1 MVETHSQWFAESIN
15 PDLLQL
21 SSIRATYY
29 SGRSLYQKVEV
40 LELGGFGRCLV
51 LDGKTQSAESDEF
64 MYHEALVHPALMA
77 HPNPQNI
84 FIAGGGEGATLR
96 EALRHDTVESI
107 TMVDIDKEVVDLCKQ
122 YLPNHHQNS
131 FNNPKTTLIH
141 QDARQFLQDTTT
153 TFDVAI
159 LDLPDPLEGGPAASL
174 YTQSFLD
181 LVKSRLTDNGLLVMQ
196 SGACGPTNYHEVFPA
211 IHNTVE
217 TLFPIA
223 ECYQVY
229 VPSFAGPWSFVIGS
243 KTHSAAQLK
252 RMYLLSEL
260 SQRKIEGLRMYDE
273 TSHVGLFSL
282 PRYLTEAIKLEERI
296 ITELTPIYII

>member
-1 MVETHSQWFAESIN
+1 MVESHSQWFAETIS
-15 PDLLQL
+15 PDLIQL
-21 SSIRATYY
+21 SSIKAIYY
-29 SGRSLYQKVEV
+29 SGRSLYQKVEI

-77 HPNPQNI
+77 HPNPTNV

-96 EALRHDTVESI
+96 EVLRHHTLISA

-131 FNNPKTTLIH
+131 FENSKTTLIH
-141 QDARQFLQDTTT
+141 QDAGQFLENTTDTY
-153 TFDVAI
+153 DVAI

-174 YTQSFLD
+174 YTQDFLS
-181 LVKSRLTDNGLLVMQ
+181 LVKSRLSENGLLVMQ
-196 SGACGPTNYHEVFPA
+196 SGACAPTNYHEVFPA

-217 TLFPIA
+217 TLFPIV

-243 KTHSAAQLK
+243 KTRSSAHLEEKYLK
-252 RMYLLSEL
+252 EEFAR
-260 SQRKIEGLRMYDE
+260 RKIKGLRMYNE
-273 TSHVGLFSL
+273 ISHRGLFAL
-282 PRYLTEAIKLEERI
+282 PQYLTEAVRSEERI
-296 ITELTPIYII
+296 ITDLTPIYIV

>member
-1 MVETHSQWFAESIN
+1 MVESHSQWFAETIS
-15 PDLLQL
+15 PDLIQL
-21 SSIRATYY
+21 SSIKAIYY
-29 SGRSLYQKVEV
+29 SGRSIYQKVEV

-77 HPNPQNI
+77 HPNPTNV

-96 EALRHDTVESI
+96 EVLRHETVISA

-131 FNNPKTTLIH
+131 FENPKTTLIH
-141 QDARQFLQDTTT
+141 QDAGEFLKNTADTY
-153 TFDVAI
+153 DVAI

-174 YTQSFLD
+174 YTQDFLS
-181 LVKSRLTDNGLLVMQ
+181 LVKSRLSESGLLVMQ
-196 SGACGPTNYHEVFPA
+196 SGACAPTNYHEVFPA

-217 TLFPIA
+217 TLFPVA

-243 KTHSAAQLK
+243 KTHSSAHLEEQYLK
-252 RMYLLSEL
+252 GEFSR
-260 SQRKIEGLRMYDE
+260 RKIKGLRMYNE
-273 TSHVGLFSL
+273 TSHRGLFAL
-282 PRYLTEAIKLEERI
+282 PQFLIEAIRSEEGI
-296 ITELTPIYII
+296 ITELTPIYIV

>member
-15 PDLLQL
+15 PDLIQL
-21 SSIRATYY
+21 SSIKATYY
-29 SGRSLYQKVEV
+29 SGRSNYQKVEV

-51 LDGKTQSAESDEF
+51 LDGKTQSTESDEF

-77 HPNPQNI
+77 HPNPKKV

-96 EALRHDTVESI
+96 ETLRHVLVDSV

-122 YLPNHHQNS
+122 YLPKHHQNS

-141 QDARQFLQDTTT
+141 QDAKQFLQDTADTY
-153 TFDVAI
+153 DVAI
-159 LDLPDPLEGGPAASL
+159 LDLPDPLEGGPAATL
-174 YTQSFLD
+174 YTQTFLS
-181 LVKSRLTDNGLLVMQ
+181 LVKSRLSENGLFVMQ

-217 TLFPIA
+217 TLFPIT

-243 KTHSAAQLK
+243 KTHSAIQLQEN
-252 RMYLLSEL
+252 YLKEEILR
-260 SQRKIEGLRMYDE
+260 RKIEGLRMYDE
-273 TSHVGLFSL
+273 TSHSGLFAL
-282 PRYLTEAIKLEERI
+282 PKYLNEAINAEDRI
-296 ITELTPIYII
+296 ITESTPIYII

>member
-1 MVETHSQWFAESIN
+1 MVESHSQWFAETIS
-15 PDLLQL
+15 PDLIQL
-21 SSIRATYY
+21 SSIKASYY
-29 SGRSLYQKVEV
+29 SGTTRYQKVEV

-77 HPNPQNI
+77 HPNPANV

-96 EALRHDTVESI
+96 EVLRHDTVVNA

-131 FNNPKTTLIH
+131 FENPKTTLIH
-141 QDARQFLQDTTT
+141 QDARQFLENTTT
-153 TFDVAI
+153 TYDVAI

-174 YTQSFLD
+174 YTQGFLD
-181 LVKSRLTDNGLLVMQ
+181 LVKSRLNENGLLVMQ
-196 SGACGPTNYHEVFPA
+196 SGACAPTNYHEVFPA
-211 IHNTVE
+211 IHNTIE

-243 KTHSAAQLK
+243 KTHSSARLEEKYIKGEFA
-252 RMYLLSEL
+252 R
-260 SQRKIEGLRMYDE
+260 RKINGLQMYTE
-273 TSHVGLFSL
+273 TSHIGLFAL
-282 PRYLTEAIKLEERI
+282 PQYLTEAIKLEERI
-296 ITELTPIYII
+296 ITELTPIYIV

>member
-15 PDLLQL
+15 PDLIQL
-21 SSIRATYY
+21 SSIKATYY
-29 SGRSLYQKVEV
+29 SGRSNYQKVEV

-51 LDGKTQSAESDEF
+51 LDGKTQSTESDEF

-77 HPNPQNI
+77 HPNPKKV

-96 EALRHDTVESI
+96 ETLRHVLVDSV

-141 QDARQFLQDTTT
+141 QDAKQFLQDTADTY
-153 TFDVAI
+153 DVAI
-159 LDLPDPLEGGPAASL
+159 LDLPDPLEGGPAATL
-174 YTQSFLD
+174 YTQTFLS
-181 LVKSRLTDNGLLVMQ
+181 LVKSRLSENGLFVMQ

-217 TLFPIA
+217 TLFPIT

-243 KTHSAAQLK
+243 KTHSAIQLQEN
-252 RMYLLSEL
+252 YLKEEILR
-260 SQRKIEGLRMYDE
+260 RKIEGLRMYDE
-273 TSHVGLFSL
+273 TSHSGLFAL
-282 PRYLTEAIKLEERI
+282 PKYLNEAINAEDRI
-296 ITELTPIYII
+296 ITESTPIYII

>member
-15 PDLLQL
+15 PDLIQL
-21 SSIRATYY
+21 SSIKATYY
-29 SGRSLYQKVEV
+29 SGRSNYQKVEV

-51 LDGKTQSAESDEF
+51 LDGKTQSTESDEF

-77 HPNPQNI
+77 HPNPKKV

-96 EALRHDTVESI
+96 ETLRHVLVDSV

-122 YLPNHHQNS
+122 YLPKHHQHS

-141 QDARQFLQDTTT
+141 QDAKQFLQDTADTY
-153 TFDVAI
+153 DVAI
-159 LDLPDPLEGGPAASL
+159 LDLPDPLEGGPAATL
-174 YTQSFLD
+174 YTQTFLS
-181 LVKSRLTDNGLLVMQ
+181 LVKSRLSENGLFVMQ

-217 TLFPIA
+217 TLFPIT

-243 KTHSAAQLK
+243 KTHSAIQLQEN
-252 RMYLLSEL
+252 YLKEEILR
-260 SQRKIEGLRMYDE
+260 RKIEGLRMYDE
-273 TSHVGLFSL
+273 TSHSGLFAL
-282 PRYLTEAIKLEERI
+282 PKYLNEAINAEDRI
-296 ITELTPIYII
+296 ITESTPIYII